1 MISRKTQVASDT
13 SCAWIQTGQLRPDA
27 DPRAPLTENR
37 MKPDLTAFFE
47 RLPLALLVLG
57 SALLGFAH
65 MLARAEWREDS
76 PAEIVSFEQL
86 GQDVIVETPGAVGG
100 SSEITALRKDLNRLL
115 KRYTEAHPDVI
126 WLRQRIGALE
136 RGASAS
142 GAINLEPSEGGDTES
157 ARIAPHPRR
166 HTPEERLEISHPSEA
181 PAVRE
186 ASFYVDGTLRV
197 PVTVKD
203 VDGVGATRYPMT
215 LVLPLPY
222 GGYQDTSVFRI
233 TDAYGVDVSGQFRA
247 R

>member
-1 MISRKTQVASDT
+1 
-13 SCAWIQTGQLRPDA
+13 
-27 DPRAPLTENR
+27 
-37 MKPDLTAFFE
+37 
-47 RLPLALLVLG
+47 
-57 SALLGFAH
+57 
-65 MLARAEWREDS
+65 
-76 PAEIVSFEQL
+76 
-86 GQDVIVETPGAVGG
+86 
-100 SSEITALRKDLNRLL
+100 
-115 KRYTEAHPDVI
+115 
-126 WLRQRIGALE
+126 LE

-247 R
+247 LDRWWARDRSIRHLQVDFQPSVEAYVVGRETTGTSLYYISDDGPASTPASALRVAQTPDHVEVVTGHRGVPEKYAFVAAFSAIRRSVAPK